1 MTLATAA
8 SAACDAVVP
17 KQFAIPETG
26 EPWTVTFSL
35 WFFFCVY
42 IEPGTF
48 TGKTAIRE
56 LAHGCRF
63 ACECMRR
70 KSRQPKAEGHGR
82 SGGGKSGKSRQPKA
96 EGHGRSG
103 GGKSGKSRQPKAE
116 GHGRSGG
123 GKSGKSRQPKA
134 EGHGRSGGGKSGKS
148 RQPKAEGRG
157 RSGGGKKVIRCGI
170 KTMPEWMVC
179 FYNSRKET

>member
-17 KQFAIPETG
+17 KQFAILETG

-70 KSRQPKAEGHGR
+70 KSRQPKAEGRGLGR
-82 SGGGKSGKSRQPKA
+82 RRKVRKVASAQGRRPWAVRRRKVGKVASAQGRRPWAGPAEESQESRVSPRPKA
-96 EGHGRSG
+96 MG
-103 GGKSGKSRQPKAE
+103 GPAEESRESRVSPRPKAM
-116 GHGRSGG
+116 GG
-123 GKSGKSRQPKA
+123 PAEESRESRVSPRPKA
-134 EGHGRSGGGKSGKS
+134 VGG
-148 RQPKAEGRG
+148 PAEER
-157 RSGGGKKVIRCGI
+157 R
-170 KTMPEWMVC
+170 
-179 FYNSRKET
+179 

>member
-70 KSRQPKAEGHGR
+70 KSRQPKAEGRGLGR
-82 SGGGKSGKSRQPKA
+82 RRKAGKVASAQGRRPWAGPAEESRESRVSPRPKA
-96 EGHGRSG
+96 VGW
-103 GGKSGKSRQPKAE
+103 A
-116 GHGRSGG
+116 
-123 GKSGKSRQPKA
+123 
-134 EGHGRSGGGKSGKS
+134 GGGKSGKS

-157 RSGGGKKVIRCGI
+157 LGRRRKVGKVASAQGRRPWAGPAEESQESRVSPRPKAVGGPAEER
-170 KTMPEWMVC
+170 
-179 FYNSRKET
+179 R